1 MKSKAGEM
9 SKLQDK
15 AKKFNLI
22 KLALK
27 FKEQDILSIIVL
39 STS

>member
-22 KLALK
+22 KVTLK
-27 FKEQDILSIIVL
+27 FKEQELLTIIVL